1 MAYIIKPL
9 VTEKMTN
16 ITEKSSQDRT
26 YRVKSKAGE
35 ERTKKATPKFGFI
48 VKPEANKIE
57 IKKEVEARYNVKLI
71 DVNTVRYAGK
81 RSSRYTK
88 AGLIKG
94 QKNAFKK
101 AIVTLREGDTIDF
114 YSNIQ

>member
-1 MAYIIKPL
+1 MKG
-9 VTEKMTN
+9 
-16 ITEKSSQDRT
+16 QDI
-26 YRVKSKAGE
+26 
-35 ERTKKATPKFGFI
+35 TKKAEVKYGFI

-57 IKKEVEARYNVKLI
+57 IKKEIESLYNVTVL
-71 DVNTVRYAGK
+71 DVNTIRYAGK

-101 AIVTLREGDTIDF
+101 AIVTLKDGDTIDF